1 MMTKKFR
8 VLNPRLDPNFKAIFT
23 QKTKESNNALKSF
36 LTAAIGRTVEKVTV
50 AENDEPKEFDSQR
63 GISYDINCTFD
74 DGTCSQIEMQGY
86 DRDYDYG
93 KRAEYYVSRLLSS
106 TLDVGDDWDKIPKSY
121 QISVLNFK
129 FDKTNDNP
137 IHYYTMLDPKDG
149 AKLADRLNV
158 IFIELPKIPEFD
170 ENTDIKNLPTIIK
183 WCKFI
188 LDADNPEK
196 QGVISKIAESE
207 EGIMAAENTLSR
219 ISQDRWRW
227 IIQGQIEGR
236 ERDIRSGYH
245 AAERRGMENGLKKGM
260 EKGLKQGIEQGLQQG
275 ERKAKIET
283 ARNAFAMH
291 LTPEQIVQLTG
302 LSITEVQQ
310 LQV

>member
-236 ERDIRSGYH
+236 ERDIRSGFH
-245 AAERRGMENGLKKGM
+245 AAERRGMENGLKKG
-260 EKGLKQGIEQGLQQG
+260 IEQG
-275 ERKAKIET
+275 ERKAKVEM
-283 ARNAFAMH
+283 ARQLLSMRVLSSN
-291 LTPEQIVQLTG
+291 QIAQATG
-302 LSITEVQQ
+302 LSLEEIDS
-310 LQV
+310 L